1 MKNPYKNY
9 ISKKEKLIAEKTKA
23 ISNALKNARNINTAV
38 ATKYDEE
45 RKIFNELIKTLAAVG
60 LSDFFR
66 EFQIA
71 LDLDKNTTEKI
82 AFEGLLLNH
91 EDIDLK
97 IGILAEFSATNQ
109 IMQYIEDQ
117 REIEN
122 SENSENEKLHWGGSE
137 QTEFVQLIYS
147 MIESGLITDKDK
159 IGKYKIVQR
168 FARFFNFRLNKN
180 WEDNLS
186 SSVNDRN
193 NAYEPEIFKR
203 LKSGWTNYR
212 DSRLEINK
220 KNSKMRT

>member
-1 MKNPYKNY
+1 MKNLYKNY
-9 ISKKEKLIAEKTKA
+9 ISKTEILIAEKTKA

-45 RKIFNELIKTLAAVG
+45 RKIFNKLIKTLAAVG

-117 REIEN
+117 REIEI
-122 SENSENEKLHWGGSE
+122 ENSENEKLHWGGSE

-168 FARFFNFRLNKN
+168 FARFFNFPLNKN
-180 WEDNLS
+180 WKDDLS

-193 NAYEPEIFKR
+193 NDYEPEIFKR
-203 LKSGWTNYR
+203 LMSGWTIYR

-220 KNSKMRT
+220 KNSKMKT